1 MGKQNIIFL
10 ILFIIIASTL
20 INVLVLGNKKITDSP
35 KSRKFFRISLI
46 TGIVVFLLTLIIYL
60 SLI

>member
-1 MGKQNIIFL
+1 MDKQNIIFL

-20 INVLVLGNKKITDSP
+20 INVLVLGNKKITDNP
-35 KSRKFFRISLI
+35 KLRKFFRISLI
-46 TGIVVFLLTLIIYL
+46 TGVVVFSLTLIIYL